1 MSIIKKQSSIDNV
14 AFDVFSQNRPFIMPE
29 IKLTLHT
36 KEQDIPIDLVT
47 DVRVSRNFA
56 VNITDVIFLEFMIT
70 AGTFQEK
77 IFPNR
82 EDLEVTINF
91 NYDNKAIRRLNYK
104 LLITTKNPEV
114 NNSHTHKVDE
124 GDQDTQDLYTI
135 KAQCV
140 DKLTLNLKNQY
151 ISGIYHNY
159 DLKYFMRSLINYE
172 ILAQSVTHKIM
183 VYDLDNK
190 KKYKNIVVK
199 PYTKLIK
206 LPYILHNDMYGLY
219 DNGVNIY
226 FTKIRYGGEYKVY
239 PSPANK
245 KNPEYLFGTG
255 DNYDIEIFPLYDTTR
270 YDKDTKRHKLL
281 VVSPSVKAMGV
292 NENDFYYKD
301 GVFKLTIADV
311 TFSTD
316 EEKRQYEIGT
326 TLATTN
332 SSDILV
338 SDGYDIKD
346 DKITY
351 PDSDHNGLETLP
363 NKPTT
368 FDTIFDM
375 DNDYNIH
382 KYRSILNKNEVI
394 LGVMKTGSINPDFI
408 FPGMS
413 FKYVFDKDNVIKETT
428 GIIQSVEYYYDIA
441 NKTTV
446 VAIAALFKKI
456 KGWKW

>member
-1 MSIIKKQSSIDNV
+1 MAIIKKQSSIDNV
-14 AFDVFSQNRPFIMPE
+14 AFDVFSQNRPFIMPD
-29 IKLTLHT
+29 ISLTLHT
-36 KEQDIPIDLVT
+36 KDEDYPIDLVT

-82 EDLEVTINF
+82 EELEVTINF

-104 LLITTKNPEV
+104 LILITKNPEV
-114 NNSHTHKVDE
+114 NNSHGNKLDE
-124 GDQDTQDLYTI
+124 GDQDAQDLYTI

-151 ISGIYHNY
+151 ISGIYHGY

-172 ILAQSVTHKIM
+172 ISKQGVTHKII
-183 VYDLDNK
+183 VYDLDNTK
-190 KKYKNIVVK
+190 TYKNIVVK
-199 PYTKLIK
+199 PFTKLIK

-219 DNGVNIY
+219 NNGVNIY
-226 FTKIRYGGEYKVY
+226 FTKIRYGGEYKTY
-239 PSPANK
+239 SAPPNK

-255 DNYDIEIFPLYDTTR
+255 DNYDIEIFPLYDTGR
-270 YDKDTKRHKLL
+270 YDNDTKRHKLL
-281 VVSPSVKAMGV
+281 VVSPSVKEMGI

-301 GVFKLTIADV
+301 GIFKLTISDV
-311 TFSTD
+311 TFKTD
-316 EEKRQYEIGT
+316 EEKRQYDVGT
-326 TLATTN
+326 TLAITD
-332 SSDILV
+332 SDDILV
-338 SDGYDIKD
+338 SDGYNIKD
-346 DKITY
+346 DKIEY
-351 PDSDHNGLETLP
+351 PDGGHNRLETLP
-363 NKPTT
+363 NKPAT
-368 FDTIFDM
+368 FDTILDM
-375 DNDYNIH
+375 DNDYNIY

-394 LGVMKTGSINPDFI
+394 LGIMKTGSLNPDFI

-413 FKYVFDKDNVIKETT
+413 FKYIFDKDNVVKETT

-446 VAIAALFKKI
+446 VAIAALFKRI
-456 KGWKW
+456 KG